1 MMPGILLASSSGIE
15 WPAVVTS
22 AGLSLVIGVFVV
34 CVYSVGV
41 AGAGQFL
48 ARRRGGNGALGLMLA
63 VAGFAVAAACVA
75 GGIFLLIDKTGS
87 G

>member
-1 MMPGILLASSSGIE
+1 MAKLPLASSSVID

-22 AGLSLVIGVFVV
+22 AGLSLVIGVVVV
-34 CVYSVGV
+34 CVYSLGVVGT
-41 AGAGQFL
+41 GQFL
-48 ARRRGGNGALGLMLA
+48 ARRRGGNGPLGLVLA
-63 VAGFAVAAACVA
+63 VGGFAVAAACVA